1 MTDKGTLESGI
12 DVGLETNIGPEKY
25 KPCSVFCFAETV
37 VTPPRPN
44 TLLKKTSFY
53 LRIYGIM

>member
-37 VTPPRPN
+37 VTPLHI
-44 TLLKKTSFY
+44 TY
-53 LRIYGIM
+53 LPILMCF